1 MDLVQATEAES
12 RRASHTC
19 TDTHGCPPRRTRPQG
34 SARCFDVG
42 RHTREDWLTP
52 PWSRRHQLHA
62 WDIPII
68 RCKAASPARP
78 SALYCHSPWRSG
90 LQSIPG
96 GLSQPIWLGICCQ
109 HGRASPHCTPAVGCD
124 SFTLAPARPLA
135 AVWATQRPLGGL
147 VDGLA
152 ITVSLLG
159 LPVLSWPKQMIPGP
173 GEQGLTSRTLE
184 KHNGLGQA

>member
-12 RRASHTC
+12 RRASYAC
-19 TDTHGCPPRRTRPQG
+19 TDTHGCPPRHTRSQG

-62 WDIPII
+62 WDIPIT
-68 RCKAASPARP
+68 RCKTVSPACP
-78 SALYCHSPWRSG
+78 SALSCHSPWRSG

-109 HGRASPHCTPAVGCD
+109 HGRVLTGASAVGCD
-124 SFTLAPARPLA
+124 NFTLAPARPLA
-135 AVWATQRPLGGL
+135 AVWATQHPLRGL

-152 ITVSLLG
+152 ITASLLG
-159 LPVLSWPKQMIPGP
+159 LPVLS
-173 GEQGLTSRTLE
+173 
-184 KHNGLGQA
+184 